1 MLPIKVLT
9 MPLYSYKGITPLIA
23 PDVYIAPTAC
33 IIGDVTIGP
42 GSSVWFNAVLRGD
55 MAPITLGEGCNV
67 QDNCTIHTDTD
78 LPAILG
84 NRCSMGHGAIVH
96 AATLE
101 DNVLVAIGAVVLSGA
116 YVGAGSLI
124 AAKAL
129 VAEGKQIP
137 PGSLVMGIPGRVAR
151 EVTAAEMRRIA
162 GTAAHYIEEAKN
174 YRNG

>member
-1 MLPIKVLT
+1 MPIY
-9 MPLYSYKGITPLIA
+9 PYKGISPRIA
-23 PDVYIAPTAC
+23 PDVYIAPTAV
-33 IIGDVTIGP
+33 IIGDVTIGA

-55 MAPITLGEGCNV
+55 MAPIVIGEGCNV

-84 NRCSMGHGAIVH
+84 KRCSMGHAAIVH

-116 YVGAGSLI
+116 YIGTGSLI

-137 PGSLVMGIPGRVAR
+137 PHSLVMGIPGRVAR
-151 EVTAAEMRRIA
+151 EVSASETRRIA
-162 GTAAHYIEEAKN
+162 GTAEHYILEAQN
-174 YRNG
+174 YRNS